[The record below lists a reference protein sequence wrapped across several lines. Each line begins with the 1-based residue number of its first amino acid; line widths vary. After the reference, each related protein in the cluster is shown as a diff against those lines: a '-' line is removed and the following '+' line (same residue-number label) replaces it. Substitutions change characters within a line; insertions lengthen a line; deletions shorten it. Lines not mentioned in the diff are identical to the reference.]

1 MLARAVASVLSL
13 LLVLSVAACGSA
25 ASNTTQPAGGPVSVS
40 GAWVRA
46 AASGGMSAAYLTI
59 TNGRLDDETLVGA
72 STSAAQSASLHQTTT
87 KNGVTGME
95 PIGGIAIPAGGT
107 VDLEPGGYHIMLEGL
122 TGDLAAG
129 QVVQL
134 TLTFEVAGPLN
145 VSAEVRAN

>member
-1 MLARAVASVLSL
+1 MLARAAASLLSL
-13 LLVLSVAACGSA
+13 LLVLSVVACGSA
-25 ASNTTQPAGGPVSVS
+25 ASTTTQPAGGFVSVS

-59 TNGRLDDETLVGA
+59 TNGRLDDETLVGV
-72 STSAAQSASLHQTTT
+72 STPAAQSASLHQTTT

-95 PIGGIAIPAGGT
+95 PVDGIAIPAGGT
-107 VDLEPGGYHIMLEGL
+107 VVLEPGGYHIMLEGL

-134 TLTFEVAGPLN
+134 TLTFEGAGPLN
-145 VSAEVRAN
+145 VSAGVRAN